1 LKWGEGNIQSRGI
14 DKPHFMEESTTNLSP
29 FTTRFYIRITTNTL
43 FKTVNKNSLTQER
56 KRVARKF

>member
-29 FTTRFYIRITTNTL
+29 LHNFTKIELIL
-43 FKTVNKNSLTQER
+43 FIE
-56 KRVARKF
+56 